1 MGKERVKQSVPTV
14 QASQST
20 QVVESVPK
28 TPRKKVP
35 VAPLSVQEP
44 EKIVEPTNDVVVEEE
59 DATFADLISKHILRL
74 QELTSALSSVKS
86 DFKNIEKRWSR
97 ELKTA
102 QKGMKKKKNANRQ
115 PSGFVK
121 PTRITDELA
130 DFLEKPHGIEMARTQ
145 VTREI
150 NTYIRA
156 HSLATGRNIN
166 PDVKLMALLK
176 IPDGEVLTYFN
187 LQKYMSPHF
196 HKNVKVEP
204 VV

>member
-1 MGKERVKQSVPTV
+1 MAKGQVKTQAT
-14 QASQST
+14 QASQVP
-20 QVVESVPK
+20 QVSEPVPK
-28 TPRKKVP
+28 TPRKKAVVP
-35 VAPLSVQEP
+35 VPQEP
-44 EKIVEPTNDVVVEEE
+44 VNVIVEPTEALVEEE
-59 DATFADLISKHILRL
+59 NSTFTDLISNHILKL
-74 QELTSALSSVKS
+74 QELTSALTSVKS
-86 DFKNIEKRWSR
+86 DFKNIEKRFSK

-130 DFLEKPHGIEMARTQ
+130 NFLEKPHGIEMARTQ

-156 HSLATGRNIN
+156 NNLATGRNIN
-166 PDVKLMALLK
+166 PDAKLMALLK
-176 IPDGEVLTYFN
+176 IPDGETLTYFN

-196 HKNVKVEP
+196 HKNVKVEA
-204 VV
+204 

>member
-1 MGKERVKQSVPTV
+1 MAGKGQAKTQATQATSVV
-14 QASQST
+14 QVS
-20 QVVESVPK
+20 EPVPK
-28 TPRKKVP
+28 TPRKKAVVP
-35 VAPLSVQEP
+35 VPQEP
-44 EKIVEPTNDVVVEEE
+44 VNVVVEPEVVTEEE
-59 DATFADLISKHILRL
+59 DATFSDLISKHILKL
-74 QELTSALSSVKS
+74 QELTSVLSSVKS

-121 PTRITDELA
+121 PARITEELA

-156 HSLATGRNIN
+156 NSLATGRNIN
-166 PDVKLMALLK
+166 PDAKLMALLK
-176 IPDGEVLTYFN
+176 IPDGETLTYFN

-196 HKNVKVEP
+196 HKNVKVEA
-204 VV
+204 

>member
-1 MGKERVKQSVPTV
+1 MGKGVKQT
-14 QASQST
+14 QASQAT
-20 QVVESVPK
+20 PVTPVTETVAK
-28 TPRKKVP
+28 TSRKKAVVP
-35 VAPLSVQEP
+35 PPQET
-44 EKIVEPTNDVVVEEE
+44 EKVVEPTNEVVVEEE
-59 DATFADLISKHILRL
+59 DATFADLITKHILRL
-74 QELTSALSSVKS
+74 QELTSSLTSVKS

-156 HSLATGRNIN
+156 NSLATGRNIN
-166 PDVKLMALLK
+166 PDTKLMALLK
-176 IPDGEVLTYFN
+176 IPDGETLTYFN

-196 HKNVKVEP
+196 HKNVKVE
-204 VV
+204 V

>member
-1 MGKERVKQSVPTV
+1 MGKGVKQT
-14 QASQST
+14 QASQAT
-20 QVVESVPK
+20 PVTPVTPVTETVAK
-28 TPRKKVP
+28 TPRKKAVVP
-35 VAPLSVQEP
+35 VPQEP
-44 EKIVEPTNDVVVEEE
+44 EKVVEPTNEVVLEEE
-59 DATFADLISKHILRL
+59 DATFADLITKHILRL
-74 QELTSALSSVKS
+74 QELTSSLTSVKS

-166 PDVKLMALLK
+166 PDAKLMGLLK
-176 IPDGEVLTYFN
+176 IPDGEILTYFN

-196 HKNVKVEP
+196 HKNVKVE
-204 VV
+204 V

>member
-1 MGKERVKQSVPTV
+1 MAGKGQAKTQATQANSVP
-14 QASQST
+14 
-20 QVVESVPK
+20 QVSEPVPK
-28 TPRKKVP
+28 TPRKKAVVP
-35 VAPLSVQEP
+35 VPQEP
-44 EKIVEPTNDVVVEEE
+44 VNVVVEPEVVTEEE
-59 DATFADLISKHILRL
+59 DATFSDLISKHILKL
-74 QELTSALSSVKS
+74 QELTSALTSVKS

-130 DFLEKPHGIEMARTQ
+130 NFLEKPHGIEMARTQ

-156 HSLATGRNIN
+156 NSLATGRNIN
-166 PDVKLMALLK
+166 PDAKLMALLK
-176 IPDGEVLTYFN
+176 IPDGETLTYFN

-196 HKNVKVEP
+196 HKNVKVEA
-204 VV
+204 

>member
-1 MGKERVKQSVPTV
+1 MGKGVKQTT
-14 QASQST
+14 QAT

-28 TPRKKVP
+28 TPRKKVTP
-35 VAPLSVQEP
+35 VPPLVEP
-44 EKIVEPTNDVVVEEE
+44 EKVTEPTNEVVVEEE
-59 DATFADLISKHILRL
+59 DATFADVIAKHMQKL

-130 DFLEKPHGIEMARTQ
+130 DFLEKPHGVEMARTQ

-166 PDVKLMALLK
+166 PDDKLMALLK
-176 IPDGEVLTYFN
+176 IPDGEILTYFN

-196 HKNVKVEP
+196 HKNVKVEA

>member
-1 MGKERVKQSVPTV
+1 MGKGVKQTA
-14 QASQST
+14 QATQAT

-28 TPRKKVP
+28 TPRKKVTP
-35 VAPLSVQEP
+35 VPPLVEP
-44 EKIVEPTNDVVVEEE
+44 EKVTEPTNEVVVEEE
-59 DATFADLISKHILRL
+59 DATFSDVIAKHMQKL

-130 DFLEKPHGIEMARTQ
+130 DFLEKPHGVEMARTQ

-166 PDVKLMALLK
+166 PDDKLMALLK
-176 IPDGEVLTYFN
+176 IPDGEILTYFN

-196 HKNVKVEP
+196 HKNVKVEA

>member
-1 MGKERVKQSVPTV
+1 MAGKGQTKTQATSVP
-14 QASQST
+14 
-20 QVVESVPK
+20 QVSEPVPK
-28 TPRKKVP
+28 TPRKKAVVP
-35 VAPLSVQEP
+35 VPQEP
-44 EKIVEPTNDVVVEEE
+44 VNVVVEPEVVVEEE
-59 DATFADLISKHILRL
+59 DATFSDLISKHILKL
-74 QELTSALSSVKS
+74 QELTSALTSVKS

-121 PTRITDELA
+121 PTRITEELA

-156 HSLATGRNIN
+156 NSLATGRNIN
-166 PDVKLMALLK
+166 PDAKLMALLK
-176 IPDGEVLTYFN
+176 IPDGETLTYFN

-196 HKNVKVEP
+196 HKNVKVE
-204 VV
+204 V

>member
-1 MGKERVKQSVPTV
+1 MGKGQVKT
-14 QASQST
+14 QATQAT
-20 QVVESVPK
+20 QVSQISQVSEPVPK
-28 TPRKKVP
+28 TPRKKAVVP
-35 VAPLSVQEP
+35 APEP
-44 EKIVEPTNDVVVEEE
+44 VNVIVEPTEVLVEEE
-59 DATFADLISKHILRL
+59 DASFMDLISKHIQKL
-74 QELTSALSSVKS
+74 QELTSALTSVKS
-86 DFKNIEKRWSR
+86 DFKNIEKRFSK

-130 DFLEKPHGIEMARTQ
+130 NFLEKPHGIEMARTQ

-156 HSLATGRNIN
+156 NNLATGRNIN
-166 PDVKLMALLK
+166 PDAKLMALLK
-176 IPDGEVLTYFN
+176 IPDGETLTYFN

-196 HKNVKVEP
+196 HKNVKVEA
-204 VV
+204 

>member
-1 MGKERVKQSVPTV
+1 MGGKGQTKTQVTQATSVP
-14 QASQST
+14 
-20 QVVESVPK
+20 QVSEPVPK
-28 TPRKKVP
+28 TPRKKAVVP
-35 VAPLSVQEP
+35 APEP
-44 EKIVEPTNDVVVEEE
+44 VNVVVEPSEVLVEEE
-59 DATFADLISKHILRL
+59 DATFTDLISKHILKL
-74 QELTSALSSVKS
+74 QELTSALTSVKS

-130 DFLEKPHGIEMARTQ
+130 NFLEKPHGIEMARTQ

-156 HSLATGRNIN
+156 NSLATGRNIN
-166 PDVKLMALLK
+166 PDAKLMALLK
-176 IPDGEVLTYFN
+176 IPDGETLTYFN

-196 HKNVKVEP
+196 HKNVKVEA
-204 VV
+204 

>member
-1 MGKERVKQSVPTV
+1 MAGKV
-14 QASQST
+14 QAKT
-20 QVVESVPK
+20 QATQATSVQVSEPVPK
-28 TPRKKVP
+28 TPRKKAVVP
-35 VAPLSVQEP
+35 VPQEP
-44 EKIVEPTNDVVVEEE
+44 VNVVVEPEVVVEEE
-59 DATFADLISKHILRL
+59 DATFSDLISKHILKL
-74 QELTSALSSVKS
+74 QELTSALTSVKS

-121 PTRITDELA
+121 PTRITEELA

-156 HSLATGRNIN
+156 NSLATGRNIN
-166 PDVKLMALLK
+166 PDAKLMALLK
-176 IPDGEVLTYFN
+176 IPDGETLTYFN

-196 HKNVKVEP
+196 HKNVKVEA
-204 VV
+204 